1 MRRPSSSQSPL
12 TSIAL
17 IGLGVLLVVAGYSI
31 YTTLWGPAR
40 VAAEVGARAPDFTVR
55 DLEGDEVHLS
65 DYRGRPVLLNFRT
78 TWCGYCRQE
87 ATELQAAH
95 ESIPELVILG
105 VYVDESA
112 AEVAAYRAA
121 AGLTFPSLLDPGG
134 ETALLYGVHGIP
146 RSFFLDAGGVIT
158 VEHTGPL
165 TVGRIQSYL
174 SQGR

>member
-1 MRRPSSSQSPL
+1 M
-12 TSIAL
+12 
-17 IGLGVLLVVAGYSI
+17 
-31 YTTLWGPAR
+31 
-40 VAAEVGARAPDFTVR
+40 AAEVGARAPDFTVR
-55 DLEGDEVHLS
+55 DLEATRCTCRPPGPARPLELPPRADTA
-65 DYRGRPVLLNFRT
+65 GRR
-78 TWCGYCRQE
+78 
-87 ATELQAAH
+87 TELQAAH